1 MVLGSA
7 LDIFSREGFSYL
19 SRWSHVFV
27 GITWIGL
34 LYFFN
39 FVQVPAYAQ
48 MEAERATTPST
59 SSPPGRCGGSAGRPR
74 PRSSAASRRVH
85 RPEGALQERL
95 HEVGARRRDL
105 AGILLAVTMFLNVW
119 LVIWPNQ
126 KKVIANARN
135 VQAGGEAD
143 PNARRRAAQALLAS
157 RMNMI
162 YSLPMLIFMVGTSH
176 FPYDFFLTT
185 RRRHADLLGH
195 LDRDLGPARAQRA
208 RPARRDGARRRGSST
223 TVMATRYTSF
233 VYSFATL
240 LLFSYVLLAV
250 SRALEADEVGDAR
263 PVLGGVAEQQRARL
277 HPAHVQ
283 VHVVLPRVA
292 DAAVDLDALFREQ
305 RGSRRPLPSPS
316 TSRARRSSSSAIVSA
331 AK

>member
-48 MEAERATTPST
+48 MEASARNNAIDKLTSRALWWFRWAAAATLVSGIALLFIDPKELYKSDFMK
-59 SSPPGRCGGSAGRPR
+59 SAPGVAIY
-74 PRSSAASRRVH
+74 
-85 RPEGALQERL
+85 
-95 HEVGARRRDL
+95 

-143 PNARRRAAQALLAS
+143 PAAAPAARKALLAS

-185 RRRHADLLGH
+185 
-195 LDRDLGPARAQRA
+195 
-208 RPARRDGARRRGSST
+208 GSSRAIFWVIWIVIWGVLALNALGRIGGT
-223 TVMATRYTSF
+223 APGGPRIIFDSHRNAIITSF
-233 VYSFATL
+233 VYSLGTL
-240 LLFSYVLLAV
+240 VLFSYVL
-250 SRALEADEVGDAR
+250 
-263 PVLGGVAEQQRARL
+263 QQ
-277 HPAHVQ
+277 
-283 VHVVLPRVA
+283 
-292 DAAVDLDALFREQ
+292 
-305 RGSRRPLPSPS
+305 
-316 TSRARRSSSSAIVSA
+316 
-331 AK
+331 